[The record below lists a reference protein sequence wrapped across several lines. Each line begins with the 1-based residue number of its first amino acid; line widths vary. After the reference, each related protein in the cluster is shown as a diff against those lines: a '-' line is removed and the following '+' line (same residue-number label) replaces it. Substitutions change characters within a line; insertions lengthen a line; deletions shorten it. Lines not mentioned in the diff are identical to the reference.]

1 MNDLLDKYW
10 EGTLSLEEENKLRDY
25 FKSEQVSA
33 EHEPFRD
40 LFDAFDEEA
49 AHEEA
54 YEFDAFA
61 KVDMEKSL
69 SDVEVLNDHGTEATG
84 ETESSPA
91 MWKGLAIAA
100 GFSFLIALGAG
111 FFQTQQQDLGT
122 YDDPEQAL
130 AATMDALELVSKKL
144 NDGKENLAPAAEFN
158 KKTAKV
164 FNLKK

>member
-10 EGTLSLEEENKLRDY
+10 EGTLSLEEEIKLRDY
-25 FKSEQVSA
+25 FKSDHVSP

-49 AHEEA
+49 AHEET

-61 KVDMEKSL
+61 KIDQERSL
-69 SDVEVLNDHGTEATG
+69 SGAEVTEKA
-84 ETESSPA
+84 ESSPA

-111 FFQTQQQDLGT
+111 FFQTQQEDLGT

>member
-25 FKSEQVSA
+25 FKSDQVSA

-49 AHEEA
+49 AHEGT

-69 SDVEVLNDHGTEATG
+69 SEVEVLSDYKAEAKG
-84 ETESSPA
+84 ESQSSPA

-111 FFQTQQQDLGT
+111 FFQTQQEDLGT
-122 YDDPEQAL
+122 YDDPEQAF
-130 AATMDALELVSKKL
+130 AATMDALELVSKKF

-158 KKTAKV
+158 KKVSKV
-164 FNLKK
+164 FKLDN

>member
-25 FKSEQVSA
+25 FKSNSVSA
-33 EHEPFRD
+33 EHEHFRD

-54 YEFDAFA
+54 FEFDAFA

-69 SDVEVLNDHGTEATG
+69 SAHEAT
-84 ETESSPA
+84 TDSESSPA

-111 FFQTQQQDLGT
+111 YFQTQQEDLGT

-164 FNLKK
+164 FNLEK